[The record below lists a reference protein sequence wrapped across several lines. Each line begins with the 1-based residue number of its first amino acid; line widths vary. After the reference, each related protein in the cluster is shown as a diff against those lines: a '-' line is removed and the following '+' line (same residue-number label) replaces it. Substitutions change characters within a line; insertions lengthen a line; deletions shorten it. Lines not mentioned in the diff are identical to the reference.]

1 MEIKA
6 STILAAVASCLLV
19 IQTLALPMGGQGE
32 DSVGGNPTLD
42 KRPKYMDTRD
52 LSYFKDLLLYGLTE
66 LIDEGKIS
74 PSVLGAGSVEPL
86 DSKSGRVDKRRR
98 YMDLCVQVTPG
109 GSYKARP
116 CWKGG
121 SQ

>member
-1 MEIKA
+1 M
-6 STILAAVASCLLV
+6 SF
-19 IQTLALPMGGQGE
+19 Q
-32 DSVGGNPTLD
+32 
-42 KRPKYMDTRD
+42 
-52 LSYFKDLLLYGLTE
+52 

-121 SQ
+121 GYYVVKKGVGFLENTYDET